1 MAAADS
7 VETAVDSEIY
17 GGGMFRLL
25 ITAVICFLIV
35 LTTGCS
41 SNNSP
46 QPALQE
52 TKYYSHTIK
61 NSGETLGAI
70 SRWYTGTPAN
80 WPEILKANPSIKA
93 NRLRIGQE
101 IRIPDNLVVKREPF
115 SPEYVA
121 QLTAPAEVKKDETAQ
136 MASLN
141 PEQVPGGPASTPPDL
156 SALPG
161 DPSATPPDLSGMPP
175 MKEESPSKKLFSAVM
190 FGDAAQIKE
199 LAAAGADVNSR
210 ENDRP
215 VIAWA
220 SQNESVE
227 VVKALIESGADVN
240 AVDGIGHTALMRA
253 VETNQLAIAQALI
266 QAKAELNTKA
276 PNGDTALMMAVKN
289 NSPEVVKALI
299 DAGANA
305 SITNEDGNTPALT
318 AAQNDGVEIIKILG
332 AAKADMNTSNAAYTP
347 LSYAIGQE
355 NVTLVK
361 TLLDAGANPNVKPSN
376 GAGPLFQAAHSAEI
390 VALLLAAKANPNVTD
405 DYGQTPLMNAIQ
417 NDAIKSVEAFIAGG
431 ADLNARDRSGST
443 ALTLAQNTMRTEI
456 AEILKKGGATE

>member
-1 MAAADS
+1 
-7 VETAVDSEIY
+7 
-17 GGGMFRLL
+17 MFRLL

-80 WPEILKANPSIKA
+80 WPEILRANPSVKT

-101 IRIPDNLVVKREPF
+101 IRIPDALVVKREPF
-115 SPEYVA
+115 SPEYIA
-121 QLTAPAEVKKDETAQ
+121 QLSAPAEIKKDETAQ

-141 PEQVPGGPASTPPDL
+141 PEQVPGGHAAVPQDL
-156 SALPG
+156 SAAPS
-161 DPSATPPDLSGMPP
+161 DPSMTPPDLSGTPPDLSDMP
-175 MKEESPSKKLFSAVM
+175 MKDESPSKKLFSAVM

-215 VIAWA
+215 LIAWA
-220 SQNESVE
+220 SQNQSVE

-240 AVDGIGHTALMRA
+240 SVDGIGHTPLMRA
-253 VETNQLAIAQALI
+253 VETNQLAIAQTLI
-266 QAKAELNTKA
+266 QAKADLNIKA

-361 TLLDAGANPNVKPSN
+361 ALLDAGADPNVKPSN